1 MKDHFENKI
10 KEKMNQ
16 LSFEETGLNPDKED
30 IWNKINDKNKL
41 NAAKRIKF
49 KSVISHAAA
58 LFIGILISA
67 TLLFFNFN
75 KQNNVVNNSVAVV
88 DLSTVIPTDIAIKTD
103 TIFIEK
109 TVFIEKIEK
118 KKHNKVKDNTL
129 NNNVL
134 VMHNEIIIKKN
145 NEITI
150 PEDYDE
156 NALIH
161 TQKKQIPK
169 VKEIVY
175 WSDIQNNYHN
185 TGEKE
190 KQSFIAT
197 ILRADE
203 NENESS
209 NNTQPISPFI
219 AFSKSFKNN

>member
-16 LSFEETGLNPDKED
+16 LSFEETGLNPDKEA
-30 IWNKINDKNKL
+30 IWNNINDKNKL

-58 LFIGILISA
+58 LLIGILISA
-67 TLLFFNFN
+67 TLLLFNFN
-75 KQNNVVNNSVAVV
+75 KQNKSINNYVTGLDS
-88 DLSTVIPTDIAIKTD
+88 SKGIPLEIATKTD

-109 TVFIEKIEK
+109 TVVVEKTEKIK
-118 KKHNKVKDNTL
+118 QNKIQDNIL
-129 NNNVL
+129 NNKAT
-134 VMHNEIIIKKN
+134 VMYNETKITENIK
-145 NEITI
+145 ITI
-150 PEDYDE
+150 PEDYQE
-156 NALIH
+156 KTLSH
-161 TQKKQIPK
+161 KQKKPISK

-209 NNTQPISPFI
+209 NNTPPLSPFI